1 LSLMESV
8 NAHEKTTIGG
18 ALWFGFRG

>member
-8 NAHEKTTIGG
+8 NAHEKVTIGG

>member
-8 NAHEKTTIGG
+8 NAHEKATIGG